1 MTHILDNPAWHALI
15 SGNRSLA
22 HGSGPVRYFGDD
34 VSPFAGLEEN
44 SIEQFNVLSRHITV
58 DRPLAIVSPTAN
70 AVPAPWTIIQQ
81 IAVWQMIY
89 TGTPNKLQ
97 LLTPIVQLGSADVPE
112 MLKLTKLTNP
122 GPFEQN
128 TLRFGHYEG
137 IYEGDQLIAMAG
149 QRMNPM
155 PYAEISAVCTHPDFL
170 GRGLATQLLIRQIH
184 RIKAAGEIPFLHVK
198 SENLRAI
205 DVYRKL
211 GFEKRKEVVIYIVQK
226 NSSAT

>member
-22 HGSGPVRYFGDD
+22 HGNGPVRYFGDD

-44 SIEQFNVLSRHITV
+44 SIEQFNVLGQLV
-58 DRPLAIVSPTAN
+58 PGDRPLAIVSSTAN

-81 IAVWQMIY
+81 IAVWQMIC
-89 TGTPNKLQ
+89 TGTPSKLQ

-137 IYEGDQLIAMAG
+137 IYEGDRLIAMAG
-149 QRMNPM
+149 QRMNPL

-184 RIKAAGEIPFLHVK
+184 RIKAVGEIPFLHVK

-211 GFEKRKEVVIYIVQK
+211 GFEKRKEVVIYIIQK